1 MKEFVIDVNDK
12 KAGTKFNKNDEVSR
26 LNLAQQIIDYADNDE
41 STKGDL
47 RPVWDETTSHY
58 YTVSPERLI
67 TGHMASPSKMPV
79 PVLSSRVDAI
89 VNYITGA
96 ITNAYPY
103 FVGNASGDD
112 YKKVNQA
119 EAMVQWA
126 LDRDGFPAKA
136 RLSAWQAVMFNR
148 SYFYVTF
155 GATPKSMPD
164 ALEGS
169 APVSGDPE
177 FAECG
182 VRVKVIHAKDFIAYP
197 NNCESLSECVFVGFK
212 ADRTLRQIRAL
223 MDQGYFIEQELEE
236 STNAGEDFQKEI
248 DAGGPSI
255 SYEDTV
261 DEPVK
266 TIIGLAKLDLDKKG
280 SSSWWEVEVLE
291 SSRQTLRVVPYTY
304 HRPCFFAPT
313 ILQPYG
319 EILTSDSVARRILPA
334 HKMIQEAV
342 NLQLDGMMVT
352 TFPMQFYN
360 KDKGLPLEV
369 NSYSPGQLVGCEGL
383 PEFVSFVSQ
392 FNPSMTAAIIDM
404 GNTLATQA
412 GSIPDTGTGTQYNA
426 NSTAAAVNATESSKD
441 VSVNAYL
448 SMYAGSELG
457 EMAEYVRHLCYEN
470 YDLLYGVYGAALPCK
485 SQDDLDVKTHFTVNG
500 RNAGSSPQSQLA
512 GIDAIM
518 ERLKSVDMSNPVER
532 ALLKAF
538 VRATNVSNEQ
548 EVMNEL
554 EQLEQQI
561 TEQLA
566 AQEQMQSGMG
576 DMAQGMPPGIDPGVD
591 PSAGAMPGGLDEFA
605 GY

>member
-1 MKEFVIDVNDK
+1 
-12 KAGTKFNKNDEVSR
+12 
-26 LNLAQQIIDYADNDE
+26 
-41 STKGDL
+41 
-47 RPVWDETTSHY
+47 
-58 YTVSPERLI
+58 
-67 TGHMASPSKMPV
+67 
-79 PVLSSRVDAI
+79 
-89 VNYITGA
+89 
-96 ITNAYPY
+96 
-103 FVGNASGDD
+103 
-112 YKKVNQA
+112 
-119 EAMVQWA
+119 
-126 LDRDGFPAKA
+126 
-136 RLSAWQAVMFNR
+136 
-148 SYFYVTF
+148 
-155 GATPKSMPD
+155 
-164 ALEGS
+164 
-169 APVSGDPE
+169 
-177 FAECG
+177 
-182 VRVKVIHAKDFIAYP
+182 
-197 NNCESLSECVFVGFK
+197 
-212 ADRTLRQIRAL
+212 
-223 MDQGYFIEQELEE
+223 
-236 STNAGEDFQKEI
+236 
-248 DAGGPSI
+248 
-255 SYEDTV
+255 
-261 DEPVK
+261 
-266 TIIGLAKLDLDKKG
+266 
-280 SSSWWEVEVLE
+280 
-291 SSRQTLRVVPYTY
+291 
-304 HRPCFFAPT
+304 
-313 ILQPYG
+313 
-319 EILTSDSVARRILPA
+319 
-334 HKMIQEAV
+334 MIQEAV

-518 ERLKSVDMSNPVER
+518 GRLKSVDMSNPVER

-576 DMAQGMPPGIDPGVD
+576 DMAQGMPPGIDPG
-591 PSAGAMPGGLDEFA
+591 AYAEEGAMPGGLDEFA